1 MSNTQKPKAN
11 ESDWKKVAS
20 CLYRRKGE
28 TYYALLKIR
37 GKQVKQSLETSD
49 REMANRK
56 LRELRGKLEKTDP
69 ALARRTLAE
78 HRALFEALLTGAP
91 STIESHKH
99 HIRQLVERW
108 PSDCPT
114 IISKIT
120 KTHISKWLKLFSD
133 QDLEASSINK
143 RITSLRKFFDM
154 AADDRVITEDGS
166 PMLGIKYN
174 KVADPIRLTPS
185 EEQFRALVNDIR
197 SQKANG
203 HGCNDSADFVELA
216 GTLGLGQAELSGIR
230 RQDIDLKTNQIQLF
244 RRKSKQ
250 QFTIPIF
257 PDARPII
264 ERRIANME
272 DSPDARLLPQDNCK
286 KALEGACRRLN
297 FPHFE
302 PRSLRRFHITRSLR
316 AGIDAPTVGAWQG
329 HKDGGKLVLKVYQAE
344 VNDSHSQRMAAML
357 GAKPENVVEMPKAQ
371 EVA

>member
-20 CLYRRKGE
+20 CLYRYRGG

-56 LRELRGKLEKTDP
+56 LRELRAKLEKTNP

-78 HRALFEALLTGAP
+78 HRALFEALLTGAA

-108 PSDCPT
+108 PSDSPD

-120 KTHISKWLKLFSD
+120 KTHVAKWLKLFSD
-133 QDLEASSINK
+133 EALEASSINK

-154 AADDRVITEDGS
+154 AVDDGVIAEDDT
-166 PMLGIKYN
+166 PMVRIKYG
-174 KVADPIRLTPS
+174 KPADPIRLTPT
-185 EEQFRALVNDIR
+185 EEQFRALVDDIR
-197 SQKANG
+197 SQKSNG

-216 GTLGLGQAELSGIR
+216 GTLGLGQAELSGIC
-230 RQDIDLKTNQIQLF
+230 RQDINLKTNKIQLF

-264 ERRIANME
+264 ERRLANTE
-272 DSPDARLLPQDNCK
+272 DFPDARLLPQDNCK

-357 GAKPENVVEMPKAQ
+357 GAKPENVVMMPTERA
-371 EVA
+371 AG